1 MAYAKQ
7 RVQFGKTLSEF
18 GLIKHKIAEMA
29 IRTFTMESM
38 VYRTAG
44 MIDQILQ
51 RIDHHAKDSA
61 VQIAEG
67 IEEYAIEDSI
77 NKVYSS
83 EMLDYIVDE
92 ALQVFGGYGYIHD
105 YSVERGYRDSRINR
119 IWEGTNEINRLLIM
133 EMLTKRA
140 MKNRLPLLVVA
151 QKVANELLTFQ
162 PAMDMDDGKLSLQK
176 GMVEMSK
183 KIALLVTDAAVQ
195 KYMMKLADEQE
206 ILALIS
212 DIVIEVFAM
221 ESALLRALKSME
233 RFGDEKSEVQ
243 KSMVK
248 VYVNDAF
255 ERIKNYAKQAFAAIA
270 EGDTLRTQLS
280 ALKELSRFTP
290 INAVGLRR
298 EIADIV
304 IKMGR
309 YPF

>member
-1 MAYAKQ
+1 MKQ
-7 RVQFGKTLSEF
+7 RVQFGKTVSEF

-51 RIDHHAKDSA
+51 RIDHHSKDLE
-61 VQIAEG
+61 VQMAEG

-105 YSVERGYRDSRINR
+105 YPVERAYRDSRINR

-133 EMLTKRA
+133 DMFTKRA
-140 MKNRLPLLVVA
+140 MKNRLPLLGAA
-151 QKVANELLTFQ
+151 QKVTNELLTSQ
-162 PAMDMDDGKLSLQK
+162 PAMDTDDGKLFLQN

-183 KIALLVTDAAVQ
+183 KIALLVVDAGVQ

-212 DIVIEVFAM
+212 NIVIEVFAM
-221 ESALLRALKSME
+221 ESALLRALKSMG
-233 RFGDEKSEVQ
+233 RFGDERSEVQ

-255 ERIKNYAKQAFAAIA
+255 ERIRNYAKQTFAAIGK
-270 EGDTLRTQLS
+270 GDTLRTQLS
-280 ALKELSRFTP
+280 TLEKLSSFPPVNT
-290 INAVGLRR
+290 VGLRR
-298 EIADIV
+298 EIADAV
-304 IKMGR
+304 IKTGK

>member
-1 MAYAKQ
+1 M
-7 RVQFGKTLSEF
+7 SEF

-51 RIDHHAKDSA
+51 RIDHHSKDLE
-61 VQIAEG
+61 VQMAEG

-92 ALQVFGGYGYIHD
+92 TLQVFGGYGYIRD
-105 YSVERGYRDSRINR
+105 YPVERAYRDSRINR

-133 EMLTKRA
+133 DMFTKRA
-140 MKNRLPLLVVA
+140 MGNRLPLLRAA
-151 QKVANELLTFQ
+151 QKVTNELLTSQ
-162 PAMDMDDGKLSLQK
+162 PAMDMDDGKLFLQN

-183 KIALLVTDAAVQ
+183 KIALLVVDAGIQ
-195 KYMMKLADEQE
+195 KYMMKSADEQE

-212 DIVIEVFAM
+212 NIVIEVFAM
-221 ESALLRALKSME
+221 ESALLRALKSTE
-233 RFGDEKSEVQ
+233 RFGDERSEVQ

-255 ERIKNYAKQAFAAIA
+255 ERIKNYAKQTFAAIGK
-270 EGDTLRTQLS
+270 GDTLRTQLS
-280 ALKELSRFTP
+280 TLEKLSSFPPVNT
-290 INAVGLRR
+290 VGLRR
-298 EIADIV
+298 EIADAV
-304 IKMGR
+304 IKTGR

>member
-1 MAYAKQ
+1 VSYVKQ
-7 RVQFGKTLSEF
+7 RVQFGKTISEF

-51 RIDHHAKDSA
+51 RIDHHSRDLG
-61 VQIAEG
+61 VQTAAG
-67 IEEYAIEDSI
+67 VEEYAIEDSI

-92 ALQVFGGYGYIHD
+92 TLQVFGGYGYIHD
-105 YSVERGYRDSRINR
+105 YPVERAYRDSRINR

-133 EMLTKRA
+133 DMFTKRA
-140 MKNRLPLLVVA
+140 MGNRLPLLRAA
-151 QKVANELLTFQ
+151 QKVTNELLTSQ
-162 PAMDMDDGKLSLQK
+162 PAMDMDDGKLFLQN

-183 KIALLVTDAAVQ
+183 KIALLVVDAGIQ
-195 KYMMKLADEQE
+195 KYMMKSADEQE

-212 DIVIEVFAM
+212 NIVIEVFAM

-233 RFGDEKSEVQ
+233 RFGDERSEVQ
-243 KSMVK
+243 KSMVR

-255 ERIKNYAKQAFAAIA
+255 ERIKNYAKQTFAAIGK
-270 EGDTLRTQLS
+270 GDTLRTQLS
-280 ALKELSRFTP
+280 TLEKLSSFPPVNT
-290 INAVGLRR
+290 VGLRR
-298 EIADIV
+298 EIADAV
-304 IKMGR
+304 IKTGR